1 MHLIDITDSCISVLL
16 KDKGAVYFPTAQK
29 ARRMQFKVSCILL
42 ENYLLKYYEGA
53 ISAKF
58 QPSFHQWSARCVLTE
73 ELAVLR
79 LLAHSR

>member
-42 ENYLLKYYEGA
+42 ENYLLKMDFGVMKEL
-53 ISAKF
+53 F
-58 QPSFHQWSARCVLTE
+58 QRNFNRHFINGLPVVF
-73 ELAVLR
+73 
-79 LLAHSR
+79 

>member
-16 KDKGAVYFPTAQK
+16 KDKGAVHFPTAQK

-53 ISAKF
+53 ISGEISTVISSMVCPLCF
-58 QPSFHQWSARCVLTE
+58 N
-73 ELAVLR
+73 
-79 LLAHSR
+79 